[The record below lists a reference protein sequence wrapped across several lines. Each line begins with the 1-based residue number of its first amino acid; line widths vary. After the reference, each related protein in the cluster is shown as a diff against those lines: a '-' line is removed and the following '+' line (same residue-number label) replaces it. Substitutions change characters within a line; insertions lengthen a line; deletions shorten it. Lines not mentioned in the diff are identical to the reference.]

1 MLTTEFTFKGKDGK
15 SINAVKWEPK
25 LNNNPKIIIQ
35 ISHGMAEHKDRY
47 SDFAKIL
54 INQGMVVYANDHRGH
69 GKTAKNEDE
78 LGYFDDNNGWDKV
91 VEDMHELTLKIK
103 NDYPET
109 PIVLL
114 GHSMGSFLTRTYIQK
129 FGNEI
134 NGVILSGTTYSS
146 NLKTTFGLIVT
157 KREIKKIGKKGKSY
171 KLDKLSFGSFN
182 KQFQPNKT
190 EFDWLSRD
198 EENVKKYIDD
208 PHCGF
213 VCTAG
218 FFKDL
223 LYGISIINN
232 IEYVKNTPKE
242 LPIFIISGE
251 KDPVGENTKGVLK
264 VLNLFK
270 KAGLKN
276 VKHKFYKDARH
287 EILNEINKNEVY
299 SDIINWLNSEIL
311 KKNKVLS

>member
-1 MLTTEFTFKGKDGK
+1 MLTTTFTISAKDK
-15 SINAVKWEPK
+15 KEIHCVKWEPK
-25 LNNNPKIIIQ
+25 IKKEPIAIVQ

-47 SDFAKIL
+47 FDLAKIL
-54 INQGMVVYANDHRGH
+54 INQGMIVYANDHRGH
-69 GKTAKNEDE
+69 GKNIKNEAE
-78 LGYFDDNNGWDKV
+78 LGYFDDIDGWNKV

-103 NDYPET
+103 KDYPKT

-129 FGNEI
+129 YGNEI
-134 NGVILSGTTYSS
+134 NGAILSGTASS
-146 NLKTTFGLIVT
+146 SLKTKFGIILT
-157 KREIKKIGKKGKSY
+157 KREIKKIGKKEKSY

-190 EFDWLSRD
+190 DFDWLSRD
-198 EENVKKYIDD
+198 EESVKKYVND
-208 PHCGF
+208 PYCGF
-213 VCTAG
+213 ICTAG

-223 LYGISIINN
+223 LYGISIANDL
-232 IEYVKNTPKE
+232 ERVKTTPKE
-242 LPIFIISGE
+242 LPIFVISGE
-251 KDPVGENTKGVLK
+251 KDPVGENTKSVLK
-264 VLNLFK
+264 VLKLFK

-299 SDIINWLNSEIL
+299 SDIINWINSEVL
-311 KKNKVLS
+311 KKNKALV